1 MPSIFS
7 HRPFYITT
15 AAVTVLIS
23 IDHREL
29 TPLSGNSE
37 GILPIL
43 DLRCFSHRPKEFY
56 SLDTP
61 SIPCTLARSDFSFA
75 AVTIH
80 CPLAFLT
87 LWHFESVQE
96 CKVCMGVITK
106 IYADTAALSAFSA
119 LLNSKMR
126 IMRIMQV
133 FFFSSP
139 QSSNNPVQSY
149 IYTPVLNQ
157 TKIRR

>member
-1 MPSIFS
+1 M
-7 HRPFYITT
+7 
-15 AAVTVLIS
+15 LIS

-43 DLRCFSHRPKEFY
+43 DLRCFSHRPKDFY
-56 SLDTP
+56 SLDAP
-61 SIPCTLARSDFSFA
+61 CIPCTLARSDFFSRCRYD
-75 AVTIH
+75 TLP
-80 CPLAFLT
+80 PLAFLT

-96 CKVCMGVITK
+96 CKVCMGVITE
-106 IYADTAALSAFSA
+106 IYSDTPTLSALSALS
-119 LLNSKMR
+119 NSKMR
-126 IMRIMQV
+126 IMQM

-139 QSSNNPVQSY
+139 QSSNKPVQSY

-157 TKIRR
+157 TKIRI